1 MSCTVSN
8 KVKLGFWS
16 SCMGALS
23 VFNILIRN
31 MTYQKRG
38 NSSIIIHIQRK
49 ELFEYKGAL
58 LQRSDMFFLFVTL
71 MVSFCLSKNYVKR
84 GQTDASDAHSLF
96 IQLKTMSTNKSGS
109 PQDNSP
115 NLGIDFMTQ

>member
-1 MSCTVSN
+1 M
-8 KVKLGFWS
+8 K
-16 SCMGALS
+16 
-23 VFNILIRN
+23 
-31 MTYQKRG
+31 
-38 NSSIIIHIQRK
+38 RK
-49 ELFEYKGAL
+49 ELFKYKGAS

-71 MVSFCLSKNYVKR
+71 MVSFCLSKDYVKR

-115 NLGIDFMTQ
+115 NLEIDFMTQ